1 MQKINTIGISGNN
14 MAQRVIRMHLSVCSL
29 WAGGRNFL
37 KPCRR
42 KQIKSRLMNDCRYED
57 EKVIQALEIIKAET
71 GLPFVD
77 YV

>member
-1 MQKINTIGISGNN
+1 
-14 MAQRVIRMHLSVCSL
+14 
-29 WAGGRNFL
+29 
-37 KPCRR
+37 
-42 KQIKSRLMNDCRYED
+42 MNDCRYED